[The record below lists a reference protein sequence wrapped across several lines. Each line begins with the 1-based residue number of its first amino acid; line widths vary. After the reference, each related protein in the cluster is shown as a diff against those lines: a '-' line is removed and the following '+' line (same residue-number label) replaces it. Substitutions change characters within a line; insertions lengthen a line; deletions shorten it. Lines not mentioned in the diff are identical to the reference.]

1 MLPLFFVHQI
11 NVTNA
16 WFEDTAGG
24 TMRTYV
30 FAGSKPGPGGE
41 ITQQGLVI
49 VHVAKM
55 SPQGDISVVYAKE
68 FLTPTQSGPISI
80 TRAVVERLI
89 LQSTDGTTFYF
100 DVPSRQYVASL
111 TSAVPTVTPGPV
123 SPLATPTTMP

>member
-49 VHVAKM
+49 VQVAKI
-55 SPQGDISVVYAKE
+55 SPQGDISVVYYKE
-68 FLTPTQSGPISI
+68 FLTPMQSGSTSI
-80 TRAVVERLI
+80 TGAVGERLT
-89 LQSTDGTTFYF
+89 LQSTNGTTFYF
-100 DVPSRQYVASL
+100 DVPLRQFVPSL
-111 TSAVPTVTPGPV
+111 TWTPTPGPI
-123 SPLATPTTMP
+123 SPIVTPTSAP